1 MFHRYG
7 HSKVNNIIC
16 SNIFKQINKKKTL
29 KDNINYLNQKNI
41 YSELARKNYMNYY
54 DTVEFRNYL
63 PNLRN

>member
-7 HSKVNNIIC
+7 HSKVKNIIC
-16 SNIFKQINKKKTL
+16 STIFKQINKKKTL